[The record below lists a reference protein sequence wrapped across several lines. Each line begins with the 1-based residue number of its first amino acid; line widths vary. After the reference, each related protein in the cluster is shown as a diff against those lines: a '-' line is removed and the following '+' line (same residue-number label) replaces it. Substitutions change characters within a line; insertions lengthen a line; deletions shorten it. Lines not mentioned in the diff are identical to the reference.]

1 MCQESSLDASES
13 RSGLCFPSVERR
25 CPEARLATC
34 PYILAAFIDCMWR
47 AVTLNSPAL
56 RAAPPVSALEG
67 VAFRG
72 AFQGCQT
79 GVKVGYICVL
89 VP

>member
-1 MCQESSLDASES
+1 MPGIVARRERKPERALL
-13 RSGLCFPSVERR
+13 RERR
-25 CPEARLATC
+25 TEVPGGTLSTSS
-34 PYILAAFIDCMWR
+34 YILAAVIDCMWR

-67 VAFRG
+67 EARRG